1 MTLTGWGS
9 EMSDCPNREHGLQL
23 HPAETMAL
31 TVARAQ
37 VRRGE
42 NPPLNTTAMLVMA
55 LDRLT
60 GHKDWTKG
68 VRDGD

>member
-1 MTLTGWGS
+1 MAEL
-9 EMSDCPNREHGLQL
+9 L
-23 HPAETMAL
+23 PAEDMAL

-42 NPPLNTTAMLVMA
+42 DPGLNTTTMLVMA

-60 GHKDWTKG
+60 GREDWTEAG
-68 VRDGD
+68 ADHA